1 MFINCKHGHTCFKEF
16 FKACLEHITTIPQL
30 YQIHEMTSLT
40 GGTFNPGLKL
50 IFEKQLLIMVKYSF
64 FFNHVVHK
72 WQYSIQS

>member
-1 MFINCKHGHTCFKEF
+1 M
-16 FKACLEHITTIPQL
+16 IPQL

-50 IFEKQLLIMVKYSF
+50 IFEKQLLIMVKYFS
-64 FFNHVVHK
+64 FFNHVVPK